1 MLNYCNYICINYV
14 YLKVNELFFFIFKVV
29 MNNVEVSCEYCKFL
43 KFNIEV
49 R

>member
-1 MLNYCNYICINYV
+1 
-14 YLKVNELFFFIFKVV
+14 

-49 R
+49 RWKINFEVMKYVRNVEE